1 MTDNLTPKS
10 PVVLTH
16 KFVFDINSIS
26 LEDLKKLYAHFR
38 IEEFGEVDKATNKD
52 EFFKC
57 FIDEDTD
64 GNKDAY
70 LLIRLAAIL
79 ASGSA
84 KVMDCVYTSVDGSK
98 HDTQDLFYNKYHEL
112 DFCDLDYYDFNA
124 DGFNIM
130 FTIKDYGIEEAAPFL
145 TKYNFLEP
153 LN

>member
-1 MTDNLTPKS
+1 MTDQSAPKNPLT
-10 PVVLTH
+10 LTH
-16 KFVFDINSIS
+16 KFEFDINSIK
-26 LEDLKKLYAHFR
+26 LEDLKKLYSHFR
-38 IEEFGEVDKATNKD
+38 IEEFDNVDDVSTKE

-57 FIDEDTD
+57 YIDEDTD

-84 KVMDCVYTSVDGSK
+84 KIMDCGYTSMDGSK
-98 HDTQDLFYNKYHEL
+98 HDIEDLFYNKYHEL
-112 DFCDLDYYDFNA
+112 DLCDLDYYDFNA

-130 FTIKDYGIEEAAPFL
+130 FTIRDYGVEEAVPL
-145 TKYNFLEP
+145 LEGYNFLTP

>member
-10 PVVLTH
+10 PVLLTH

-38 IEEFGEVDKATNKD
+38 IEEFDEVEKVTTKE

-57 FIDEDTD
+57 YIDEDTD

-84 KVMDCVYTSVDGSK
+84 KVLDCVYTSMDDSK

-124 DGFNIM
+124 DGFNIIL
-130 FTIKDYGIEEAAPFL
+130 TIRDYDVEEATLFL

>member
-38 IEEFGEVDKATNKD
+38 IEEFGVLDKATTKD

>member
-38 IEEFGEVDKATNKD
+38 IEEFGEVDKATTKD

-84 KVMDCVYTSVDGSK
+84 KVMNCVYTSMDGSK

-124 DGFNIM
+124 DGFNIIL
-130 FTIKDYGIEEAAPFL
+130 TIRDYDVEEAVPFL

>member
-1 MTDNLTPKS
+1 MTDNLTQTT

-26 LEDLKKLYAHFR
+26 LEDLKKLYNHFR
-38 IEEFGEVDKATNKD
+38 IEEFGEVDKATTRE
-52 EFFKC
+52 EFYKC

-79 ASGSA
+79 ANQSG
-84 KVMDCVYTSVDGSK
+84 KVVDTIYTSVDGTE
-98 HDTQDLFYNKYHEL
+98 HETQDLYYNKYHEL
-112 DFCDLDYYDFNA
+112 EFNELDYYDFNA

-130 FTIKDYGIEEAAPFL
+130 FTIRDYGVEEAIPFL
-145 TKYNFLEP
+145 EGYNFLTP

>member
-1 MTDNLTPKS
+1 MTDNLTPTN

-38 IEEFGEVDKATNKD
+38 IEELDEVDKTTTKD